1 MIIMTM
7 MRLPAPGSDGSP
19 AGRGGRPGAQAACPS
34 HSLRLGL
41 SESDTQSVTGRL
53 QSRIRLRKTHSK
65 THSDGIGPAADLQNI
80 IV

>member
-1 MIIMTM
+1 VIIMTM

-19 AGRGGRPGAQAACPS
+19 AGRGGPGAACPS